1 MTIHQ
6 IMLFIQMKVKGE
18 CQKGGCQF
26 YENTLNHGTL
36 VLLSYENLHLGG
48 LLGQQIKRMCLDNCT
63 VYWCGDLK
71 MPSTFCLYM
80 YLLTQIIFQV
90 GVREKC

>member
-18 CQKGGCQF
+18 CQIKEDVNF
-26 YENTLNHGTL
+26 LKTTLNYGTL

-48 LLGQQIKRMCLDNCT
+48 LLRT
-63 VYWCGDLK
+63 T
-71 MPSTFCLYM
+71 S
-80 YLLTQIIFQV
+80 
-90 GVREKC
+90 